1 MSTVRDTYLSDYNIL
16 EQEARELLK
25 FCRTADKGQQAMILH
40 AAQIANDSIAIPIF
54 VNLTSGIGYDRLSMW
69 YEIPMQRKDFQGYRR
84 KGSCGIERLTKITSG
99 RRNEIEEI
107 AAAW

>member
-1 MSTVRDTYLSDYNIL
+1 MSAVRSRYLSDYDIS

-25 FCRTADKGQQAMILH
+25 FCRKADKGQQAMILH
-40 AAQIANDSIAIPIF
+40 AAQIANDSISIPIL

-84 KGSCGIERLTKITSG
+84 KALAILRDLIKLHQDAEMRLKK
-99 RRNEIEEI
+99 
-107 AAAW
+107 

>member
-1 MSTVRDTYLSDYNIL
+1 MSAVRDRYLSDYDIL
-16 EQEARELLK
+16 EWKAEELLK

-40 AAQIANDSIAIPIF
+40 AAQIANDSISIPIL

-84 KGSCGIERLTKITSG
+84 KALAILRDLIKLHQDAEMSLKK
-99 RRNEIEEI
+99 
-107 AAAW
+107 